1 MRESRTRDEG
11 IDCFDLNCDEMAS
24 NSSFSPA
31 HSLFSVLESLI
42 HLVSRVGIIIPELL
56 EESPLFL
63 ASFNLRPSEQLL
75 SLNLVPLFSC
85 FHLLFLLPPPPSSSG
100 DKEPFGET
108 TS

>member
-1 MRESRTRDEG
+1 MKWPQIRLFRQLTR
-11 IDCFDLNCDEMAS
+11 
-24 NSSFSPA
+24 
-31 HSLFSVLESLI
+31 SLFSVLESLI